1 MKADIRTLNEIM
13 HDYMDTVYDGE
24 KLSREQVD
32 AVKGAFI
39 SGADVMLMLFQHLGE
54 LDIDDQE
61 LLEVVL
67 DYGREIE
74 EYIEDRLREQVERN

>member
-1 MKADIRTLNEIM
+1 MRAEICTLNEIM

-32 AVKGAFI
+32 AVKGAFMC
-39 SGADVMLMLFQHLGE
+39 GADVMLMLFERLGE
-54 LDIDDQE
+54 LDVDDQD
-61 LLEVVL
+61 LLEAVI

-74 EYIEDRLREQVERN
+74 EFIEDRLRRHVERN